1 MKNSSFPSSASRSS
15 GKPRLSS
22 RWLGL
27 ALLPILAAG
36 CAGTFHEVRTLSPG
50 RTPAERPATL
60 VLGQVQIADARLSAT
75 EKELHRLK
83 FQQGVEAWF
92 AKTNAF
98 ESVLSGT
105 NVPPGSIVLSGTITE
120 VEKGSAAARFWV
132 GMGAGQARIQ
142 GEFEIKDAAGQSL
155 TRFTA
160 QRSYLGGMGIGG
172 GNMLNLEELTFRLG
186 GTVAETIFKWLHGQK
201 LE

>member
-1 MKNSSFPSSASRSS
+1 MKHSSIPSLASWCC
-15 GKPRLSS
+15 LSS

-50 RTPAERPATL
+50 RTSAEPPTAL
-60 VLGQVQIADARLSAT
+60 VLGEVQIADARLSGT
-75 EKELHRLK
+75 EKELYRLK
-83 FQQGVEAWF
+83 FRQGVEAWF
-92 AKTNAF
+92 AKTNVF

-105 NVPPGSIVLSGTITE
+105 NVPPRSIVLSGTIGE

-142 GEFEIKDAAGQSL
+142 GEFEIKDAAGQSQ

-160 QRSYLGGMGIGG
+160 RRSYLGGTGIGG
-172 GNMLNLEELTFRLG
+172 SNMLSMDELTFRLG
-186 GTVAETIFKWLHGQK
+186 QTVAETIFRWLHGQK